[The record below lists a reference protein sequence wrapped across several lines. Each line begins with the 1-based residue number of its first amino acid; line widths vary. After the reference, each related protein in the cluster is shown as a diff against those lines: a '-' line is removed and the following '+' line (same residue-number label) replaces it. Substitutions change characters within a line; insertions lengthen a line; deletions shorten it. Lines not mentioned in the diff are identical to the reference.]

1 MDGPVVLRMDLPFSE
16 DGDDGHPGYEST
28 GIPEYGWGN
37 TFVADRFS
45 TIVLVLNSCDKI
57 LGM

>member
-1 MDGPVVLRMDLPFSE
+1 VLRMDLPFSE